1 MPNAKDRNASV
12 PALPAKPM
20 FDCYTRPGVMYRESD
35 VPGAAK
41 HLYLPPES
49 ELRAHKGD
57 LGMDHMA
64 NFESRATDEGNKLQ
78 ARNLKRGK

>member
-1 MPNAKDRNASV
+1 MPNATDRNASV

-20 FDCYTRPGVMYRESD
+20 YENYEKPGVIYREAT
-35 VPGAAK
+35 VPGAAS

-57 LGMDHMA
+57 LGMDHID
-64 NFESRATDEGNKLQ
+64 NFESKPIDSGKSPFKS
-78 ARNLKRGK
+78 LKRGK